1 MTTRT
6 ALTGILAGAALFAM
20 SVTAIAQT
28 PEDDHAAH
36 HPEVEATAPEADAPD
51 ADTPMTPGMMGMMP
65 PEMMQMMM
73 RMMGEGGMPGMMGG
87 MRGGPMA
94 EGMPGRGMMRQ
105 GMMGQG
111 MMGGGMIEGMSMGPM
126 MRGGHGHMGGHAL
139 GPGALYG
146 MPDGAPTEMTPAR
159 VEAFLS
165 HLLERHRNSRLEI
178 GEITEAED
186 GSIVAEIVTVD
197 GSLVQRLAFNRYP
210 GLFRQID

>member
-1 MTTRT
+1 MTNRT
-6 ALTGILAGAALFAM
+6 ALTGLLAGAALFAM
-20 SVTAIAQT
+20 SVTVPAQT
-28 PEDDHAAH
+28 TDDDHAAH
-36 HPEVEATAPEADAPD
+36 HPEVEATAPEVDAPA
-51 ADTPMTPGMMGMMP
+51 ADTPMTPGMMGMMT

-73 RMMGEGGMPGMMGG
+73 RMMGEGGRPGMMGG

-94 EGMPGRGMMRQ
+94 EGMPGRGMMGS

-111 MMGGGMIEGMSMGPM
+111 MMGMDGMPMGPM
-126 MRGGHGHMGGHAL
+126 MHGLHGQMGGHAL

-146 MPDGAPTEMTPAR
+146 MHHGAPSEMTPAR
-159 VEAFLS
+159 VETFLS
-165 HLLERHRNSRLEI
+165 HLLDRHGNPRLEI

-186 GSIVAEIVTVD
+186 GSIIAEIVTVD